1 MTARKPERPKLT
13 AHRESIVP
21 GTPDATPV
29 DQPTP
34 EPVAAP
40 ATATLSL
47 RLPAELVERFQR
59 QIRILHAE
67 TGQQKGVI
75 SAELLEEA
83 LTHVEEITARLSAR

>member
-1 MTARKPERPKLT
+1 MRPITAR
-13 AHRESIVP
+13 
-21 GTPDATPV
+21 
-29 DQPTP
+29 
-34 EPVAAP
+34 VAAR
-40 ATATLSL
+40 L
-47 RLPAELVERFQR
+47 REKGLVMAELVERFQR